1 MDNVIT
7 AIQRNRLWWYG
18 RVKKGREWLSE
29 KCIDYKVEGVRRR
42 SIPKKTW
49 KRDCGKTVGPNT

>member
-1 MDNVIT
+1 
-7 AIQRNRLWWYG
+7 
-18 RVKKGREWLSE
+18 LSE

-49 KRDCGKTVGPNT
+49 KREKLLDPTPKQGGCYGLQCGGN